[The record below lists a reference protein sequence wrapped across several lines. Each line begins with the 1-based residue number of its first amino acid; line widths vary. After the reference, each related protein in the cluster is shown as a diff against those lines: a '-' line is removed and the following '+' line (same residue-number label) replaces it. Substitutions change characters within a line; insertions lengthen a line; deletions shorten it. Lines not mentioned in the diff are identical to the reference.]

1 MIKPDEIVLPGQQP
15 DMTSASSSRELDR
28 SLVHGM
34 AWTGI
39 MKWSGQVLT
48 WVATILVARM
58 LTPADYG
65 IMAMATAFIGIVGM
79 ISEFGVGS
87 AVLNFRDLGS
97 RQDHSAKRHIPRAWV
112 RRIYSIVYRRSPV
125 KLVFQNRRTDLGYHR
140 IGFGIHSVGVESSA
154 LWDSSKGNAIQ
165 ITWLS

>member
-1 MIKPDEIVLPGQQP
+1 MIKPDKLVLPGQQP
-15 DMTSASSSRELDR
+15 GMTSESSFHELDC

-65 IMAMATAFIGIVGM
+65 IMAMACACIGIVGL

-87 AVLNFRDLGS
+87 AVLNFRDLGP
-97 RQDHSAKRHIPRAWV
+97 AKITQINGISLA
-112 RRIYSIVYRRSPV
+112 
-125 KLVFQNRRTDLGYHR
+125 L
-140 IGFGIHSVGVESSA
+140 GFGGF
-154 LWDSSKGNAIQ
+154 L
-165 ITWLS
+165 LSCIAAVP